1 MKPKKHNQGLGATI
15 AVMVMASGVLAL
27 SLSAL
32 GSSVF
37 YADAVFRREMRIQA
51 ALNERACLDSV
62 ALLKAKDAFA
72 AGIADFPEFGCMAS
86 LSI

>member
-1 MKPKKHNQGLGATI
+1 MKPNKRNRGLGASI
-15 AVMVMASGVLAL
+15 AVIVMAAGVLAM
-27 SLSAL
+27 SLAAL

-51 ALNERACLDSV
+51 ALNEKACLDSA

-72 AGIADFPEFGCMAS
+72 AGIADFPEFGCTIP

>member
-1 MKPKKHNQGLGATI
+1 MKPRKYNRGLGATI
-15 AVMVMASGVLAL
+15 AVIVMASGVLTL
-27 SLSAL
+27 SLSAF

-51 ALNERACLDSV
+51 ALNERACLDSA
-62 ALLKAKDAFA
+62 ALLKVKDAFA
-72 AGIADFPEFGCMAS
+72 AGIADFPEFGCTAS

>member
-1 MKPKKHNQGLGATI
+1 MKLYRHDQGFGATI
-15 AVMVMASGVLAL
+15 AVVVMASGVLAL
-27 SLSAL
+27 SLTAL

-51 ALNERACLDSV
+51 AMNERACLDSA

-72 AGIADFPEFGCMAS
+72 AGAADFPEFGCMAS